1 MLEAAAIARCGRRSA
16 SVDLLWLW
24 VASGAADDIPA
35 WIRGRL
41 ISSPAGHS
49 TAAPSPGSPEHDIT
63 RLARMRHRLAVG
75 ASQVIFGH
83 ASVPDCR
90 TSTRRREVVSVNR
103 PGPRPETPPPRG
115 VLTRADRLPLRS
127 PLSVELLGHVGVKT
141 APCWGK
147 ATLTVDATKTGSL
160 ARIRDT
166 GDHLV
171 DTSQPSC
178 M

>member
-63 RLARMRHRLAVG
+63 RLAGMRHRLAVG
-75 ASQVIFGH
+75 ASQVIFSH

-103 PGPRPETPPPRG
+103 PGPRLETPPPRG
-115 VLTRADRLPLRS
+115 VLTRADRLLLQS
-127 PLSVELLGHVGVKT
+127 PLSVELLGHVG
-141 APCWGK
+141 AWGK
-147 ATLTVDATKTGSL
+147 ATLTVDATKTGFL